1 MRKASYL
8 FFPLVALALFAGALL
23 AEGPRDPRTLS
34 YSDLRFTPLKPQTVD
49 LGGGNQLLLLPGH
62 DVPVVRAF
70 VLLESGSILD
80 PAGREGLAALTLR
93 SLKSGGAGDLT
104 PEQVEDRLDELGS
117 TIFADADLEQST
129 LNLWSLRK
137 NFDATW
143 QLLVDILQKPRFDEA
158 RLDTEKKGELESI
171 RRRWDNPAGTAF
183 TLWNE
188 LLYGLQA
195 PEGRRTTSASV
206 NAISRTDL
214 VAFHR
219 SSLLGRR
226 FLIAVCGDFDPA
238 EMTARVKRDF
248 AAWPA
253 GPAGKSALAP
263 VALAAKPGIYVA
275 DRPDMNQA
283 VVLLG
288 HLGINRLDKDNAE
301 MTVLNY
307 ILGSGGFNSRIMRE
321 VRSHRGL
328 AYTAMGRV
336 NTGRDRGDFTCF
348 TQTKAQS
355 AAEAVQVIAG
365 IVRAMTAEE
374 VTPAELATAR
384 SYEANSFVFRF
395 ESPATLLFQ
404 TMTMRLQGFPDNYF
418 DTYLGRIAAVDAAK
432 VQAMARR
439 VLSPDQLVV
448 LVLGPKEKLM
458 EPLRALNLGEV
469 RELAIPKE

>member
-1 MRKASYL
+1 MKKTMILLCPFLA
-8 FFPLVALALFAGALL
+8 VALFAGALL
-23 AEGPRDPRTLS
+23 AEAPRDPRTLA
-34 YSDLRFTPLKPQTVD
+34 YPDLRFAPLKPQTVE
-49 LGGGNQLLLLPGH
+49 LGGGNQLLLLPSH

-70 VLLESGSILD
+70 VLVDSGSLLD

-93 SLKSGGAGDLT
+93 SLKSGGAGDLA

-117 TIFADADLEQST
+117 TISSDADLEQST
-129 LNLWSLRK
+129 LTLWSLGK

-143 QLLVDILQKPRFDEA
+143 RILVDMLMKPRFDET
-158 RLDTEKKGELESI
+158 RLDTEKKGELEAI
-171 RRRWDNPAGTAF
+171 RRRWDNPNGTAF
-183 TLWNE
+183 TLWSE
-188 LLYGLQA
+188 LLFGPQA
-195 PEGRRTTSASV
+195 PEGRRTTSPSIS
-206 NAISRTDL
+206 AISRTDL
-214 VAFHR
+214 VDFHR

-226 FLIAVCGDFDPA
+226 ILIAVCGDFDPA

-253 GPAGKSALAP
+253 RPAGKSAVAP

-288 HLGINRLDKDNAE
+288 HLGINRLDPDNAE

-336 NTGRDRGDFTCF
+336 NAGRDRGDFTCF
-348 TQTKAQS
+348 TQTKAPS

-365 IVRAMTAEE
+365 IVRAMTAAE
-374 VTPAELATAR
+374 VTPTELATAK

-395 ESPATLLFQ
+395 ESPAALLFQ

-418 DTYLGRIAAVDAAK
+418 DTYLGRIAAVDAAR

-439 VLSPDQLVV
+439 VLSPDGLVV
-448 LVLGPKEKLM
+448 LVVGPKDKLM

-469 RELAIPKE
+469 KELPIPKE